1 VITLLCYAGV
11 SMRRLFS
18 VVALAGWLAY
28 APGTARADKI
38 DDQVKNLGSG
48 GSYKVRLS
56 AVLALSKASDTRAIE
71 ALTRAL
77 DSDPDASIR
86 RIAALGLGKLLVPAT
101 DAGAKNGALAALDH
115 ASKNDKDVK
124 VRDTATKAL
133 SGLAG
138 VAASATA
145 KSVKAGVPA
154 VFVTVDEAVDIT
166 KRAAA
171 STSSLTKVVKG
182 TVKNKGYAVEW
193 PGGLPTQKEL
203 TDSGARAFV
212 IGATVKAIDIKAK
225 GTMTEVACSVAIRIA
240 PWTGSDG
247 QEQWEANKAG
257 SATGNAKAV
266 TGSGDRAVAGG
277 IRDCVVAV
285 GEEVTAR
292 QVVPFIKRLAT
303 P

>member
-1 VITLLCYAGV
+1 
-11 SMRRLFS
+11 MRRLFP
-18 VVALAGWLAY
+18 VVALAAWWLASGS
-28 APGTARADKI
+28 AGNAWADKI
-38 DDQVKNLGSG
+38 DDQVKDLRSG
-48 GSYKVRLS
+48 NSYKVRLS
-56 AVLALSKASDTRAIE
+56 AVLALSKAFDPRAIK
-71 ALTRAL
+71 ALTGAL
-77 DSDPDASIR
+77 DSDSDASIR
-86 RIAALGLGKLLVPAT
+86 RIAALGLGRVVEASSET
-101 DAGAKNGALAALDH
+101 DAKNGALAALDH
-115 ASKNDKDVK
+115 ASKHDKDTK
-124 VRDTATKAL
+124 VRDSAQKSLDAL
-133 SGLAG
+133 ASVRA
-138 VAASATA
+138 AASAKASGKASTA
-145 KSVKAGVPA
+145 PP
-154 VFVTVDEAVDIT
+154 VFVTVDEAVDIS
-166 KRAAA
+166 KRASA

-193 PGGLPTQKEL
+193 PGGLPTQQEL
-203 TDSGARAFV
+203 TASGARAFI
-212 IGATVKAIDIKAK
+212 IGATVKSIEITPK

-247 QEQWEANKAG
+247 KEQWEANKAG